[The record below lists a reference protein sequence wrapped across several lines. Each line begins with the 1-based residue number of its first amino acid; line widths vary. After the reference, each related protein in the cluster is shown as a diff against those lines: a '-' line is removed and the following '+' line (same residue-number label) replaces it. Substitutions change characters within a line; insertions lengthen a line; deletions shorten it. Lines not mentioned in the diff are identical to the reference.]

1 MTTDHMELPAWI
13 PAEAWAGYVEMRK
26 KKRAVMTP
34 RAMELRIADLAKLRD
49 AGQDVGAVLDQST
62 ANGWTDVYPVK
73 ERRAI
78 SRPNNEQFFDSN
90 RLGKHGQATANAALD
105 WLEGK

>member
-1 MTTDHMELPAWI
+1 MILPDWI

-26 KKRAVMTP
+26 KKRAVMTD
-34 RAMELRIADLAKLRD
+34 RAIKLKIDALAAFMANGDDIAAI
-49 AGQDVGAVLDQST
+49 LDQST
-62 ANGWTDVYPVK
+62 ANGWTDLYPLK
-73 ERRAI
+73 ERRATP
-78 SRPNNEQFFDSN
+78 RPVFDNS

>member
-1 MTTDHMELPAWI
+1 MIPEWVPA
-13 PAEAWAGYVEMRK
+13 AAWAGYVEMRK
-26 KKRAVMTP
+26 KKRAVMTD
-34 RAMELRIADLAKLRD
+34 RAIELRIADLAKLRD
-49 AGQDVGAVLDQST
+49 AGEDVGAVLDQST

-73 ERRAI
+73 ERRAQPRK
-78 SRPNNEQFFDSN
+78 SPAFDNS

>member
-1 MTTDHMELPAWI
+1 MIPEWVPA
-13 PAEAWAGYVEMRK
+13 AAWAGYVEMRK
-26 KKRAVMTP
+26 KKRAVMTD
-34 RAMELRIADLAKLRD
+34 RAVELRIADLAKLKAEGED
-49 AGQDVGAVLDQST
+49 IGAVLDQST

-73 ERRAI
+73 ERRAQPRQ
-78 SRPNNEQFFDSN
+78 SPTFDNS